1 VREALLVFRFQK
13 YPRYFYFA
21 AGCRTRGAD
30 AASGGRI
37 DADAAI
43 SAEFAPT
50 GAGQGCADLQP
61 HDEQQPRGGKQR
73 TSSAP
78 GIGFAHREQTTVLL
92 G

>member
-1 VREALLVFRFQK
+1 VCARRRWFFAFKNTPDIFTLQQGAVHAAL
-13 YPRYFYFA
+13 
-21 AGCRTRGAD
+21 TRR
-30 AASGGRI
+30 GRI

>member
-1 VREALLVFRFQK
+1 MCA
-13 YPRYFYFA
+13 
-21 AGCRTRGAD
+21 RGAVGFSLSKIPPD
-30 AASGGRI
+30 IFTLQQGAVHAALTRRGRI

-50 GAGQGCADLQP
+50 GAGQGCADQP